1 MLHHVVFLDDGP
13 PGHPGARGV
22 RRAPRPA
29 LLRHR
34 RGAPA
39 ARPAPG
45 LRLPAAPPGP
55 VADAGHAHEP
65 LRPPGAG
72 LRAVDDA
79 DRDRAPADAGHPVLG
94 AAERLRGQ
102 LHGPRR
108 RSARQH
114 GPPLRDLARAGR
126 RAHRGRR
133 RPPARRGAGPH
144 REGPALP
151 PRAARRP
158 AALRAARR
166 PGLRGAPGPPRARAD
181 RDPVL
186 PLADRDPG
194 PPGPA
199 PADHRQLRRR
209 APARAGHVDPP
220 PLPRAAAGPGR
231 RLAARRCRATAASCC
246 RAGDG
251 RTDPPYEPVPFNVM
265 DDQGVVE
272 PVEHL
277 PGAPTPL
284 GPRGTVDLVG
294 EPLRP
299 REGRAPGRRASCAGA
314 SATPRSTTSSSPAGP
329 PWWARRRAATGRPR
343 RASAGPGPTGSSA
356 PCTRSRCTRR
366 SSSAE
371 RPMSSRAAPR
381 PPGMTTDTT
390 TRGGAQAAGT
400 TPDPRASARAG
411 SRSSCCASAC
421 S

>member
-1 MLHHVVFLDDGP
+1 MLMSHSV
-13 PGHPGARGV
+13 
-22 RRAPRPA
+22 RPA
-29 LLRHR
+29 RVYVEWTMRIATGR
-34 RGAPA
+34 R
-39 ARPAPG
+39 
-45 LRLPAAPPGP
+45 LTP
-55 VADAGHAHEP
+55 VT
-65 LRPPGAG
+65 
-72 LRAVDDA
+72 
-79 DRDRAPADAGHPVLG
+79 PVLG

-108 RSARQH
+108 RPARQH

-158 AALRAARR
+158 TALRAARR

-199 PADHRQLRRR
+199 PADHRAATTASTRARGSCRSSTSTSRRR
-209 APARAGHVDPP
+209 GARAGARCA
-220 PLPRAAAGPGR
+220 PLPRDR
-231 RLAARRCRATAASCC
+231 RELLPRR
-246 RAGDG
+246 DG

-284 GPRGTVDLVG
+284 GTRGTVDLVG

-299 REGRAPGRRASCAGA
+299 REGRAPGRRRPALAL
-314 SATPRSTTSSSPAGP
+314 PRPRGP
-329 PWWARRRAATGRPR
+329 QRPLRRRARRRGLADAPQRDDLGALPPARDLPALLPPAPDHDAPGGPR
-343 RASAGPGPTGSSA
+343 RLSD
-356 PCTRSRCTRR
+356 R
-366 SSSAE
+366 
-371 RPMSSRAAPR
+371 
-381 PPGMTTDTT
+381 
-390 TRGGAQAAGT
+390 
-400 TPDPRASARAG
+400 
-411 SRSSCCASAC
+411 
-421 S
+421 